1 MSTYSKEL
9 SYDQEIDTVKGIKF
23 SVLSP
28 DEITRRSVVEVTKND
43 TFAGNEPV
51 VGGLFDPRM
60 GVLETNRTCC
70 TCLQKNLFC
79 PGHFGHINMA
89 RPIFHPMFFDT
100 VRKLLKC
107 VCFRCSRP
115 LVSKRSTR
123 VDLKAEVARIG
134 AITNSQKRWDALL
147 KLHTKVKLKRCGD
160 DHLATDEEN
169 SGCQALQPTRYQKE
183 TSGIRINADWKE
195 AGGDITQREFTA
207 EDILRIFRRITDS
220 DMALM
225 GFDPRWNK
233 PDWMICTV
241 LPVPPP
247 AVRPSIIEESGQRRE
262 DDLTH
267 KLCDIVKFNTQ
278 LQQKIDSGKANEE
291 NLKVLTNLVQYHV
304 ATFMNNQMPG
314 MPVAQQRNGRKLKSI
329 ADRLKKKEGRIRGN
343 LNGKRVDQSAR
354 SVITPDPY
362 ISLDELGVPI
372 RIAMNLT
379 FPETV
384 NVYNMAWLQGLVR
397 AGVDEWPGA
406 KFVRRAADGITLS
419 LKYADRDKIA
429 EELQIGDTV
438 DRHMV
443 DGDYVLFNRQ
453 PSLHKMSMMGFKV
466 RVMKFQTFRLP
477 VLATGCFNADFDGD
491 EMNLFKP
498 QNVQTMSEIK
508 DITAIPFLIINPR
521 DGKPIVEVIQ
531 DTMVGSYRITS
542 DWATIDDKTM
552 ANLQMVNSYFTG
564 VMPAPEAGKHTY
576 KGKQA
581 FSLMLPPGLFIK
593 MKNKA
598 GATFKI
604 ADSVITE
611 GTVDK
616 SVFHS
621 MSKGIIPVLFH
632 DYSPFEVRRFL
643 DNTQR
648 LMCRWLVTGGFSV
661 GISDIV
667 VEPAIAEKIRSTIIK
682 YKGQAYNKFNEMRNG
697 SFENSS
703 IFNNE
708 DNFEREILNILNG
721 LNKELGHVKLD
732 EKTNRMINMIKSGSK
747 GKEENV
753 AQMVAAVGQQN
764 VDGKRVAYGFT
775 DRTLPHYTKYDD
787 GPEARGFV
795 ENSFINGLTPQE
807 VFFHA
812 MGGREGLIDTA
823 VKSVTGDTPIVV
835 MEDGV
840 CRTVNIGDWI
850 DSLLDDDK
858 NKSAVKHYEARQ
870 MELFNLQ
877 HEVYI
882 PTMDDDGV
890 VTWGEMTAV
899 TRHDP
904 GTELY
909 EIKTMSGK
917 SVIVTESKSLL
928 IWNVDKKQ
936 FLEKPTP
943 EVKLGD
949 YVPVTATL
957 CEPPIIVSYVDMA
970 EYFPKD
976 EYVHG
981 TEFHKAVEA
990 MKAAQGDKDK
1000 IPRGWWEANNGTSFS
1015 TPYPKKSLVQRMISG
1030 RSNTDNIKDGCIYP
1044 YHAKRDACLI
1054 PDKFELTYDNGVFI
1068 GLFLADGNAHELS
1081 GQVIITKEEDG
1092 VKSFVKAWFAK
1103 YSIVSKERVEVREL
1117 GKITT
1122 VTGYSTLLARFVH
1135 KFVGKGARHKYVPDI
1150 AFNAPQ
1156 EFVVGIINGYFSGD
1170 GTVDETN
1177 ISVSSASP
1185 KLIQGMTMLLSRLGI
1200 FGHVSVRQ
1208 QQHNNLGT
1216 TDIAPMH
1223 VLTVNSHW
1231 AGLFAYTIKLVN
1243 DKKQKLLDAIRYTEV
1258 HRNYQTHN
1266 DVVLDKITEINI
1278 IGIEKYPKVYDVTVP
1293 STLNF
1298 MVASG
1303 LHLNDTSE
1311 TGYVQRRLV
1320 KALEDAKV
1328 YYDQTVRNATGALV
1342 QYLYGEDGMDGTK
1355 IEKQFLPYIDMNI
1368 VEMDI
1373 HYHLRPDDPLNMY
1386 LTEDAMKQL
1395 KGTDWIKRCT
1405 DHFNQLDADR
1415 HFLITTVFK
1424 GLKQDK
1430 IEYPIAFERIITT
1443 ALQRVEAA
1451 TPVNA
1456 PTDLTPTYIL
1466 DKIDDLIDRL
1476 YVIRK
1481 NQGIRFLHIL
1491 LRMYLSP
1498 KPIIFNHNMSKPVFD
1513 WIVEEIERKFIEA
1526 VVHPGEM
1533 VGVVAAQSI
1542 GELGTQQSQVY
1553 ETRIIITTDNGIHY
1567 KGKIG
1572 EFIDTLIEN
1581 NKANVVD
1588 IGGDSC
1594 VLTLEAGKNDFKV
1607 IGISQDEKTSWNRI
1621 LQVSRHPAKGGV
1633 MKVTTKSGKTTT
1645 ATLSHSFL
1653 KRAEKG
1659 IVAVLG
1665 SDLTVGDRIPV
1676 ARHIPEVTDPLKEVV
1691 IGGLTYALDHEFGWI
1706 CGAYLADGSLSP
1718 GAITI
1723 SKVEPMFEQRIRE
1736 FAKKYDHRVCVNNSS
1751 RFPNAQ
1757 FTYMTLDPTKE
1768 YPGKSTRIN
1777 NRPLQEWIESTFGRG
1792 SYKKSVGGLVFASNK
1807 EFIAG
1812 IISGYF
1818 DGDGSINVS
1827 KQMMRAHSVNEGLID
1842 DIIVLLAY
1850 HGIFAS
1856 KLKQERKREKA
1867 SLMWEVSVT
1876 KKYAPIFKKSIGLY
1890 TPHKADNLDKIL
1902 TYLNEVETKQD
1913 YIDMIPELGGILDF
1927 LGKRLKLPG
1936 QSRTFGKFKRLGIN
1950 RVGRE
1955 ALVQYIQTFEEAA
1968 AKTKLDMDVSDS
1980 IAILKQAADA
1990 DAVYDEIVSIEYLPD
2005 PKQYVYDFTVP
2016 GNDSFMVD
2024 AGVLVHNTLD
2034 SFHSSGT
2041 AAAVKATSGVPR
2053 LKELLSVSKNIK
2065 TPAMF
2070 IYMKPDIGTV
2080 VNPVE
2085 DDDEVDDDKK
2095 VRDPRIQEAK
2105 ERSMKVQR
2113 QLEVARIVDILDS
2126 TEIYWDP
2133 PGADGL
2139 TTGIPTDTGMLEVY
2153 RQFSMLDT
2161 QRCRS
2166 TSPWVLRIKID
2177 KEKLYKV
2184 GLTMMDIYMRLYVA
2198 YSSQID
2204 CVFTDDNAQEPSLRV
2219 RLKVEAL
2226 KDVAKDDTIAALKAM
2241 EYNLVHSVLLKGIK
2255 GVKKVAMRPMT
2266 IQKYNE
2272 DVNGFDNITEWIL
2285 DTDGTNLQEILA
2297 NPNVDSRRTVSNDV
2311 YEVLNT
2317 LGIEAARN
2325 IMHKEF
2331 GMVVGDDKLNYR
2343 HMSLLLD
2350 TMTNR
2355 GTLMSV
2361 DRHGINRGD
2370 IGPLAKSSFEE
2381 TTDMLIDA
2389 SIFSQHDHINGVS
2402 ANIMLG
2408 QVPPCGTGDHEV
2420 YIDEVEYVKLMKEYK
2435 AKHRYIAP
2443 MDVSPV
2449 THAPTVDGIVTEDS
2463 CASSSLA
2470 FSFTLPA
2477 KKVGLSTP
2485 LPVVVFK

>member
-9 SYDQEIDTVKGIKF
+9 SYDQEIDTVRGIKF

-28 DEITRRSVVEVTKND
+28 DEITRRSVIEVTKND

-70 TCLQKNLFC
+70 TCQQKNLFC

-123 VDLKAEVARIG
+123 ADLKTEVARIG

-147 KLHTKVKLKRCGD
+147 KLHTKIKLKRCGD
-160 DHLATDEEN
+160 DHLASDEEN

-183 TSGIRINADWKE
+183 SSGIRINADWKE
-195 AGGDITQREFTA
+195 AGGDTTQREFTA
-207 EDILRIFRRITDS
+207 EDILRIFRRITDA
-220 DMALM
+220 DMVLM

-233 PDWMICTV
+233 PEWMICTV

-278 LQQKIDSGKANEE
+278 LQQKIDSGKASEE

-329 ADRLKKKEGRIRGN
+329 ADRLKKKDGRIRGN

-384 NVYNMAWLQGLVR
+384 NVYNKAWLQGLVR

-406 KFVRRAADGITLS
+406 KFVRRSSDGVTLS

-438 DRHMV
+438 DRHMI
-443 DGDYVLFNRQ
+443 DGDFVLFNRQ

-466 RVMKFQTFRLP
+466 RVMKYQTFRLP

-564 VMPAPEAGKHTY
+564 VMPAPEAGKYTY
-576 KGKQA
+576 RGKQA

-598 GATFKI
+598 GETFKI
-604 ADSVITE
+604 SDSIITE

-661 GISDIV
+661 GISDII
-667 VEPAIAEKIRSTIIK
+667 VEPAIAEKIRATISK
-682 YKGQAYNKFNEMRNG
+682 YKGEAYKKFNEIRNG

-708 DNFEREILNILNG
+708 DNFEREILNVLNG

-858 NKSAVKHYEARQ
+858 NKSAVEHYEARQ
-870 MELFNLQ
+870 MEMFHLQ
-877 HEVYI
+877 HDVYI

-928 IWNVDKKQ
+928 IWNADKKQ

-957 CEPPIIVSYVDMA
+957 CKPPIIVSYVDMT

-1000 IPRGWWEANNGTSFS
+1000 IPRGWWAANNGKSFI

-1030 RSNTDNIKDGCIYP
+1030 RSNTENIKDGCIYP

-1068 GLFLADGNAHELS
+1068 GLYLADGHSDEAS
-1081 GQVIITKEEDG
+1081 GHVGISKEETG
-1092 VKSFVKAWFAK
+1092 VIQFTQAWFAK
-1103 YSIVSKERVEVREL
+1103 YSIVSKVIAEQKERGVSTSVR
-1117 GKITT
+1117 GN
-1122 VTGYSTLLARFVH
+1122 STLLARFMN
-1135 KFVGKGARHKYVPDI
+1135 KFVGKGSRNKYVPDI

-1156 EFVVGIINGYFSGD
+1156 EFVTGIISGYFSGD
-1170 GTVDETN
+1170 G
-1177 ISVSSASP
+1177 SVSDNSVTAASTSRR
-1185 KLIQGMTMLLSRLGI
+1185 LLDGIAMLLSRLGI
-1200 FGHVSVRQ
+1200 FSYIYTYPQ
-1208 QQHNNLGT
+1208 QASNNLGT
-1216 TDIAPMH
+1216 LDIGIVHGM
-1223 VLTVNSHW
+1223 TIRSHW
-1231 AGLFAYTIKLVN
+1231 AGLFAYTIQLVN
-1243 DKKQKLLDAIRYTEV
+1243 VDKQKKLKTMTYSET
-1258 HRNYQTHN
+1258 HQNYKAHN
-1266 DVVLDKITEINI
+1266 DVVLDQITEINI

-1298 MVASG
+1298 MLANG
-1303 LHLNDTSE
+1303 LGCQDTSE

-1355 IEKQFLPYIDMNI
+1355 IEKQHLPYINMNI
-1368 VEMDI
+1368 IEMDI
-1373 HYHLRPDDPLNMY
+1373 HYHLRGDDPLSMY
-1386 LTEDAMKQL
+1386 LTDDAMKQL
-1395 KGTDWIKRCT
+1395 AGVHWISRCT
-1405 DHFNQLDADR
+1405 DHFNQLEADR

-1430 IEYPIAFERIITT
+1430 IEYPIAFERIINT
-1443 ALQRVEAA
+1443 AMQRLAAA
-1451 TPVNA
+1451 TQAELVKT

-1491 LRMYLSP
+1491 LRMHLSP
-1498 KPIIFNHNMSKPVFD
+1498 KPIIFNHNMSKPIFD

-1542 GELGTQQSQVY
+1542 GELGTQQSSLY
-1553 ETRIIITTDNGIHY
+1553 ETRIIITTANGIHY
-1567 KGKIG
+1567 KCKIG
-1572 EFIDTLIEN
+1572 EFIDNLIEN
-1581 NKANVVD
+1581 NKDNVLD

-1594 VLTLEAGKNDFKV
+1594 VLTMEAGKNDFKI

-1621 LQVSRHPAKGGV
+1621 LEVSRHPAKGGV

-1676 ARHIPEVTDPLKEVV
+1676 ARYIPEVADPLKEVV

-1706 CGAYLADGSLSP
+1706 CGAYLADGIS
-1718 GAITI
+1718 I
-1723 SKVEPMFEQRIRE
+1723 SKVEPVFEQRIRT
-1736 FAKKYDHRVCVNNSS
+1736 FAEKYNHSVHVNNSS
-1751 RFPNAQ
+1751 RFPNEK
-1757 FTYMTLDPTKE
+1757 FTYMTLDPNKQ
-1768 YPGKSTRIN
+1768 YPSKSTIMSN
-1777 NRPLQEWIESTFGRG
+1777 KPLQEWIESTFGRG

-1807 EFIAG
+1807 KFIAG

-1818 DGDGSINVS
+1818 DGDGSISVS
-1827 KQMMRAHSVNEGLID
+1827 KQTIRAHSVNEGLID

-1856 KLKQERKREKA
+1856 KLKQDRKREKA
-1867 SLMWEVSVT
+1867 TLMWEVSVT
-1876 KKYAPIFKKSIGLY
+1876 KKFAPIFKESIGLY

-1902 TYLNEVETKQD
+1902 TYLNEVKTKQD

-1927 LGKRLKLPG
+1927 LGKRLELPG
-1936 QSRTFGKFKRLGIN
+1936 QSRTFAIFKRLGIN

-1955 ALVQYIQTFEEAA
+1955 ALVQYIHTFEEAA
-1968 AKTKLDMDVSDS
+1968 AKTKLDMEVSDA
-1980 IAILKQAADA
+1980 IAILKQAAAA

-2005 PKQYVYDFTVP
+2005 PKKYVYDFTVP

-2085 DDDEVDDDKK
+2085 DEEEDDDKK

-2133 PGADGL
+2133 PGSDGL
-2139 TTGIPTDTGMLEVY
+2139 ASGIQGDNGMLEVY
-2153 RQFSMLDT
+2153 RQFSMMDT

-2177 KEKLYKV
+2177 KEKLYKI
-2184 GLTMMDIYMRLYVA
+2184 GLTMMDIYMRLYTS

-2204 CVFTDDNAQEPSLRV
+2204 CVFSDDNAQDPNLRV
-2219 RLKVEAL
+2219 RLKTEAL

-2266 IQKYNE
+2266 IQKYN
-2272 DVNGFDNITEWIL
+2272 DDTNGFDNITEWIL

-2311 YEVLNT
+2311 YEVMNT

-2389 SIFSQHDHINGVS
+2389 SIFSQHDRINGVS

-2420 YIDEVEYVKLMKEYK
+2420 YIDEVEYVKLMKEYRGK
-2435 AKHRYIAP
+2435 QPKYVAP
-2443 MDVSPV
+2443 QVTPI
-2449 THAPTVDGIVTEDS
+2449 THAPVVDEIITEDS

-2470 FSFTLPA
+2470 FSFKLPP
-2477 KKVGLSTP
+2477 KKVGWSTP
-2485 LPVVVFK
+2485 LPTVVFK